1 MDTEY
6 PQIESG
12 DRILPEISDG
22 WFHILEKR
30 DAILL
35 MVPIVMFSTVILN
48 KRSRAILTSIGASAF
63 IGTVTFIPTYML
75 RLCALAV
82 FMAMAL
88 QVGDVIQIVF
98 VKHWILFLN
107 NAL

>member
-35 MVPIVMFSTVILN
+35 MIPIVMFSTVILN
-48 KRSRAILTSIGASAF
+48 KRSRAILTHRVHFYYVRQNVESSVK
-63 IGTVTFIPTYML
+63 TTYCNVNM
-75 RLCALAV
+75 
-82 FMAMAL
+82 FHFYD
-88 QVGDVIQIVF
+88 Q
-98 VKHWILFLN
+98 N
-107 NAL
+107 